1 MFVQLLPRSCGLSS
15 LCKKSNIAL
24 RLFNL
29 HTANSNVTTIK
40 LVKTLWLLNLVNT
53 SDIQRHWWFRSPQF
67 VLYGNFVFPV
77 VFGSHSQYKQ
87 GADSTYI
94 CDVVVGV
101 CVEADIVPVPRNT
114 WSWITLN
121 GTAHVAF
128 ITLWGCTPLQG
139 NNKWGRRIEDPV
151 FYLWPVYLELFWN
164 KELQKVIIF

>member
-1 MFVQLLPRSCGLSS
+1 MLQQ
-15 LCKKSNIAL
+15 
-24 RLFNL
+24 
-29 HTANSNVTTIK
+29 TIK

-53 SDIQRHWWFRSPQF
+53 SDIQHHWWLRSAQF